1 MRGLIYRSQGCL
13 VSPTSTVNTVILN
26 LHPAKGSKLRN
37 NYACLLRRGRR
48 TPKGCMENI
57 LYGFEPRYTPPTR
70 FPSRQIILR
79 FEGGGAGR
87 REREREKG
95 EEKVSLAT
103 IRSSSNIRKLGRIDR
118 SFDKR
123 QRIIGWWKLVLLS
136 PSGNLAYFSR
146 EQRLDVFTPADFSLR
161 RARRRFVCEYEMR
174 ETCSYGRT
182 LSRKALARKGEE
194 TEKRGRRSTP
204 PVPFNLRGN
213 IFGLNSLA
221 ELGVL

>member
-79 FEGGGAGR
+79 FEGGGQVGG
-87 REREREKG
+87 REREKKEKRKSPSQRFVRRRIFENWGELIDRLTKDKGSLAGGSSCCFLSIRKSCVFFTGAKIGRVYAGRFLPSASSSTICLRIRNAGNLFLRKNFVTEGFG
-95 EEKVSLAT
+95 EE
-103 IRSSSNIRKLGRIDR
+103 G
-118 SFDKR
+118 
-123 QRIIGWWKLVLLS
+123 
-136 PSGNLAYFSR
+136 
-146 EQRLDVFTPADFSLR
+146 
-161 RARRRFVCEYEMR
+161 
-174 ETCSYGRT
+174 
-182 LSRKALARKGEE
+182 
-194 TEKRGRRSTP
+194 
-204 PVPFNLRGN
+204 RGN
-213 IFGLNSLA
+213 GETGEAQHTSCTFQFARQYFRA
-221 ELGVL
+221 ELVG

>member
-1 MRGLIYRSQGCL
+1 MCTACVSMRGLIYRSQGCL

-136 PSGNLAYFSR
+136 LHPEILRIFHGSK
-146 EQRLDVFTPADFSLR
+146 DWTCLR
-161 RARRRFVCEYEMR
+161 RPISPFGELVDDLFANTKCGKLVLTEELCH
-174 ETCSYGRT
+174 GR
-182 LSRKALARKGEE
+182 LWRGRARK
-194 TEKRGRRSTP
+194 RRNGGGAAHLLYLSICEA
-204 PVPFNLRGN
+204 
-213 IFGLNSLA
+213 IFSG
-221 ELGVL
+221 